1 MRRSTSTFGQRRRNR
16 YKISG
21 IQYIAMLAYAATR
34 IDSSCCSRTVSC
46 CPAERFYSLRIGEN
60 RLFCQS
66 TNPLPAFLRQ
76 KIPDSAQ
83 KCQIGDLVF
92 SCIYSPIIFANNTIS
107 GMAMMVL
114 SRKITSSFQ
123 KFNGISLLINAGAG
137 TFC

>member
-1 MRRSTSTFGQRRRNR
+1 M
-16 YKISG
+16 
-21 IQYIAMLAYAATR
+21 
-34 IDSSCCSRTVSC
+34 
-46 CPAERFYSLRIGEN
+46 
-60 RLFCQS
+60 
-66 TNPLPAFLRQ
+66 NPLPAFLRQ

-123 KFNGISLLINAGAG
+123 KFNGISLINAGAG

>member
-1 MRRSTSTFGQRRRNR
+1 MLP
-16 YKISG
+16 SG
-21 IQYIAMLAYAATR
+21 A
-34 IDSSCCSRTVSC
+34 
-46 CPAERFYSLRIGEN
+46 FYSLRIGEN

-114 SRKITSSFQ
+114 SRKITSSFH
-123 KFNGISLLINAGAG
+123 KFSGISLLIIIVP
-137 TFC
+137 TSVR